1 MQKGTKSELQML
13 REISW
18 LILPHLKCPFCR
30 NYLITER
37 PAGMTFGHRRHPPIT
52 IKLSVHHRKHDR
64 DKNKTVAIAFEEIQG
79 DVTLVHK
86 SCHERFHANLRRTS
100 EPELDESSQ
109 SNAADC

>member
-13 REISW
+13 REVGW
-18 LILPHLKCPFCR
+18 LVLAHLKCRFCK
-30 NYLITER
+30 NHLLER
-37 PAGMTFGHRRHPPIT
+37 PANMTFGHRRHPPIT
-52 IKLSVHHRKHDR
+52 VKLSVHHIKHDR
-64 DKNKTVAIAFEEIQG
+64 DKNKTTAIFAEEIQG

-100 EPELDESSQ
+100 ESELDESPQ